1 MSSPFQPYAQR
12 PAAPAPPSGPPST
25 TLRRELAALHL
36 TRLQLARGFA
46 VANGLFFTAALLLA
60 CTAGGLLGTEVI
72 GRINLGM
79 ALGLIEGVLLL
90 GSAALFDRRSDR
102 VGDRTADDLRTRSA
116 GPDERHA
123 ATADGHDPRYGSQYA
138 AWDNYLYAGQPPA
151 TDHRA
156 AQR

>member
-12 PAAPAPPSGPPST
+12 PAAPAPPPGPPSP

-36 TRLQLARGFA
+36 TRLRLARGFA
-46 VANGLFFTAALLLA
+46 VANGAFFAATLLLA
-60 CTAGGLLGTEVI
+60 CTSGGLLGTEVL

-90 GSAALFDRRSDR
+90 GTAALFDRRSR
-102 VGDRTADDLRTRSA
+102 RAGDRTADALRTRTA
-116 GPDERHA
+116 GRVERPEESR
-123 ATADGHDPRYGSQYA
+123 DPLHGNQYE

-151 TDHRA
+151 TDQAVWR
-156 AQR
+156 